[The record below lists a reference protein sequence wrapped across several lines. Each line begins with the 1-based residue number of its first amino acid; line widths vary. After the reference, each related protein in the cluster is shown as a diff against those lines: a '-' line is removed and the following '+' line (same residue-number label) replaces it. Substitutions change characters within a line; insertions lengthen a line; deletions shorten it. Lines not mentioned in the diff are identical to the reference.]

1 MSNDKFKF
9 KLNIIILY
17 TYYILYTWQ
26 SKIIMLTHI
35 IDILL
40 IVFYFLIYTI
50 KY

>member
-1 MSNDKFKF
+1 MSNDKF

-17 TYYILYTWQ
+17 KYYIYTWQ
-26 SKIIMLTHI
+26 SKIIMLTQT

-40 IVFYFLIYTI
+40 LIFHFLIYTI